1 MSSLKATQ
9 LQLEKLFSRIQR
21 FHDEIK
27 DLKSN
32 NAEDFL
38 VRTAKIDE
46 HFADFENY
54 AQKLWEFSMQDAK
67 SEADEKLC
75 SDSYKQKCKAYEDLY
90 YIVAQAVQRCK
101 KAVKSSETAESL
113 RASSEVRLPKIDL
126 KTFDGTRKQWQV
138 FYENFKSLIHDKK
151 SLSGLQKLT
160 YLSSV
165 LKGHAESYVKN
176 VPITEAN
183 YAIVWKNLVDHYQD
197 IRALGS
203 DLLDTMLTYPPMQ
216 TANTTSLNNLIHSL
230 NDSVEALKNLKFEKL
245 DDFILLNIGLKKL
258 PFHVRR
264 LFENEVKG
272 ADVPTFKE
280 FMDFLRKQAKIAELT
295 QTSNKDEKPKTQPPK
310 TKVYL
315 NSNSKNRDCPVC
327 EGSHSIYACEEFK
340 RFPVHARIERVKSL
354 KRCRRCLGTH
364 KDECRSKFACK
375 ECNQKTH
382 HTLLHSNKTSSSNSA
397 FTQHGSTSEE
407 NFDDQKSSS
416 MLTNLQATSTDHQ
429 DYTALLGTA
438 LIAVKDINGKYQ
450 HMRVILDSGAM
461 SSFVSADCAK
471 RLGLPLLP
479 DNTCISGLADS
490 QVNSLGAIDCLV
502 KPRQTDEPKLMVRT
516 IVIPVITE
524 NLPCVK
530 ISDKV
535 RKFWSKLDLA
545 DPSFDDTNA
554 KIDMRLGSEV
564 FVRIISSQ
572 KKITKDL
579 GHALQSIYGWVLMGK
594 VPTEKRPKKQTT
606 FIMTENGENS
616 LKEVLTKFWETEEPC
631 HTSPISPED
640 EKCEALYKELHYRE
654 SSGQYVVPL
663 LLKVPNPVLTGSYNL
678 AKKRL
683 NSVQTRLKKLPEVH
697 KKYKDFMEEYENL
710 QHMRPADVHGQ
721 AKYYIPHHLVIKETS
736 LTTKLRVVFDAS
748 MPTTTGLSLNQVLY
762 TGPKLQASIIDLVIK
777 FRSHRVAFKTDLCK
791 MFRQILI
798 RPEDRQ
804 FQHILWQPTD
814 DGPVMDYELLTVT
827 YGTGSAPFLAN
838 RTLKQLVLDENKDFS
853 EAACRVVDEDT
864 YVDDSLSGADSI
876 PEVIELRDELYQL
889 LSRGHFYPR
898 QWASSHPEALAGLPE
913 ADIALP
919 SESVSF
925 DKYAENSL
933 GVLGLKWTP
942 MTDTFSY
949 NKVEFNFK
957 TTKRTILSDI
967 ARIFDPLGWVTPCVL
982 LEKLIIQVLWTLGV
996 GWDDKVPDDIA
1007 DSWRCISSQFHL
1019 LTDLKIPRLIFN
1031 PDEKT
1036 VMLIG
1041 FSDASQRAY
1050 AAAVYVRIPLKTGFD
1065 CNLVVAKSKVGPM
1078 KPQSIPRMELSGAD
1092 LLAKI
1097 LPTVV
1102 SAVKSTKYKIEKIIA
1117 LTDSTTVLSW
1127 ITTHP
1132 FKLKTFVANR
1142 VVNITENIPADSWFH
1157 VATEDNSADIPS
1169 RGMLPQHLVNNTKWW
1184 KGPSWLTLPEREWPI
1199 SDISKIRIADVPE
1212 LKPDV
1217 KIFVNSAKLPDLH
1230 DVICKISSLTRL
1242 QRTIA
1247 WVIRFTVNARG
1258 KTKLTGPLTAE
1269 ELKQSLFKILKEVQ
1283 NHAISTEIELIKE
1296 QKSVKYF
1303 ASLNPFLDPQGILRV
1318 GGRLSHSTLDYDTKH
1333 PVILPSKGH
1342 FTELIIRH
1350 FHLMH
1355 LHAGPKLLQSI
1366 ISHHFWIISARN
1378 IIFDQSYINVLDVSK
1393 INLII

>member
-1 MSSLKATQ
+1 
-9 LQLEKLFSRIQR
+9 
-21 FHDEIK
+21 
-27 DLKSN
+27 
-32 NAEDFL
+32 
-38 VRTAKIDE
+38 
-46 HFADFENY
+46 
-54 AQKLWEFSMQDAK
+54 
-67 SEADEKLC
+67 
-75 SDSYKQKCKAYEDLY
+75 
-90 YIVAQAVQRCK
+90 
-101 KAVKSSETAESL
+101 
-113 RASSEVRLPKIDL
+113 
-126 KTFDGTRKQWQV
+126 
-138 FYENFKSLIHDKK
+138 
-151 SLSGLQKLT
+151 
-160 YLSSV
+160 
-165 LKGHAESYVKN
+165 
-176 VPITEAN
+176 
-183 YAIVWKNLVDHYQD
+183 
-197 IRALGS
+197 
-203 DLLDTMLTYPPMQ
+203 MLTYPPMQ

-354 KRCRRCLGTH
+354 KRCRRCLGAH
-364 KDECRSKFACK
+364 EDECRSKFACK

-545 DPSFDDTNA
+545 DPSFDDTNT
-554 KIDMRLGSEV
+554 KIDMLLGSEV

-594 VPTEKRPKKQTT
+594 VPTEKKPKKQTT

-710 QHMRPADVHGQ
+710 QHMRPADVHGR
-721 AKYYIPHHLVIKETS
+721 AKYYIPHHSVIKETS

-889 LSRGHFYPR
+889 LSRGHFHPR

-919 SESVSF
+919 SESAIHIEHV
-925 DKYAENSL
+925 
-933 GVLGLKWTP
+933 
-942 MTDTFSY
+942 TD
-949 NKVEFNFK
+949 
-957 TTKRTILSDI
+957 
-967 ARIFDPLGWVTPCVL
+967 
-982 LEKLIIQVLWTLGV
+982 
-996 GWDDKVPDDIA
+996 
-1007 DSWRCISSQFHL
+1007 
-1019 LTDLKIPRLIFN
+1019 
-1031 PDEKT
+1031 
-1036 VMLIG
+1036 
-1041 FSDASQRAY
+1041 
-1050 AAAVYVRIPLKTGFD
+1050 
-1065 CNLVVAKSKVGPM
+1065 
-1078 KPQSIPRMELSGAD
+1078 
-1092 LLAKI
+1092 
-1097 LPTVV
+1097 
-1102 SAVKSTKYKIEKIIA
+1102 
-1117 LTDSTTVLSW
+1117 
-1127 ITTHP
+1127 
-1132 FKLKTFVANR
+1132 
-1142 VVNITENIPADSWFH
+1142 
-1157 VATEDNSADIPS
+1157 
-1169 RGMLPQHLVNNTKWW
+1169 
-1184 KGPSWLTLPEREWPI
+1184 
-1199 SDISKIRIADVPE
+1199 
-1212 LKPDV
+1212 
-1217 KIFVNSAKLPDLH
+1217 
-1230 DVICKISSLTRL
+1230 
-1242 QRTIA
+1242 
-1247 WVIRFTVNARG
+1247 
-1258 KTKLTGPLTAE
+1258 LTAE
-1269 ELKQSLFKILKEVQ
+1269 SFIAALDRFTSRRGLCQEMYSDNGTNYVGAERQLNELYKILEEGDEWAKIKSQLAERQ
-1283 NHAISTEIELIKE
+1283 ITWRHSPPSGPHFNGLSEAAIKAVKFHLHRVIGNEKLTMDQFLTLLCKIEAILNSRPLCPISADTEELSALTPAHFMIG
-1296 QKSVKYF
+1296 
-1303 ASLNPFLDPQGILRV
+1303 APLLSLPEYNWTLTPSN
-1318 GGRLSHSTLDYDTKH
+1318 RLSQWQAIQKMS
-1333 PVILPSKGH
+1333 
-1342 FTELIIRH
+1342 
-1350 FHLMH
+1350 
-1355 LHAGPKLLQSI
+1355 Q
-1366 ISHHFWIISARN
+1366 HFWERWSAEYLTTLQARQKWTAETDSLKVGDIVIVKEDN
-1378 IIFDQSYINVLDVSK
+1378 LPPLSWALARVTARHQEPITFRAWPQSESEIRTCADQ
-1393 INLII
+1393 